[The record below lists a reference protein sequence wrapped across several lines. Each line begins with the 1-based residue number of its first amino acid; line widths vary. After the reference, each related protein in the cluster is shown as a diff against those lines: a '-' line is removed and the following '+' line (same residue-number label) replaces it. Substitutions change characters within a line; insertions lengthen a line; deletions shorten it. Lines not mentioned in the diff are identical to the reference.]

1 MLNLLE
7 TTVPVVEEIAKVPI
21 MEFIQGNPIVSI
33 VIGFCLVVSLMYVFK
48 KKRRYWQWR
57 ALRDWGS
64 LILKF

>member
-48 KKRRYWQWR
+48 KKRRY
-57 ALRDWGS
+57 
-64 LILKF
+64 